1 MWMLKLD
8 TLDKKPKIY
17 NIATLT
23 GVFLALLA
31 VVFLL
36 QKEWMVRNICL
47 LLTFYFLAVAVL
59 LVRAF
64 FLQIRYNLYSYNTII
79 YLGFALFSASIAL
92 TYALVFVNV
101 RNFPVEAI
109 LPNAL
114 GWLLGS
120 AKTYS
125 FFTFPFLFLFSV
137 ALVISNLSLIRH
149 EGFRPVNLL
158 GIALAV
164 CLIGGEAFLYLRD
177 YAVSGSVR
185 EVMLYDLLTNLLAA
199 IYLYFECMMLGTV
212 VAGAVAARYEPKKDK
227 DYLIVLGCAIRK
239 DGTPTPLLRGRL
251 DRALAFAKQQETE
264 TGKAPIFVL
273 SGGQGPD
280 ECVSEAECMLRYLAE
295 QGVPEERMLLEDKST
310 DTAENMAFSKAL
322 ILARI
327 RPGKEVPRGYWP
339 GLEDPEARI
348 AFSTT
353 NYHVFRS
360 GLKARRVKLRAQGM
374 GCRSK
379 WYFWP
384 NAAVREFVGLL
395 TQHRL
400 KQGVILLC
408 MILFYVGL
416 TLAYYTMN

>member
-1 MWMLKLD
+1 MRNLKLD
-8 TLDKKPKIY
+8 TVDKKPKIY
-17 NIATLT
+17 HIAVLT
-23 GVFLALLA
+23 AVALALLI

-36 QKEWMVRNICL
+36 QKAWMLRFSCL
-47 LLTFYFLAVAVL
+47 LLSLYFLAAAIL

-64 FLQIRYNLYSYNTII
+64 FRQIRYNLYSYNTII
-79 YLGFALFSASIAL
+79 YFGFALFSASIAL
-92 TYALVFVNV
+92 TYALTFANA
-101 RNFPVEAI
+101 RNYPAEAI
-109 LPNAL
+109 LPNVL

-120 AKTYS
+120 AKTYM

-137 ALVISNLSLIRH
+137 ALAVSNLSLIRH

-164 CLIGGEAFLYLRD
+164 CLVGGGVFLFLRD

-199 IYLYFECMMLGTV
+199 VYLYFECMLLGTI
-212 VAGAVAARYEPKKDK
+212 VAGAIAARYVPKTDK
-227 DYLIVLGCAIRK
+227 DYLIVLGCAIRM

-251 DRALAFAKQQETE
+251 DRALAFAREQELAG
-264 TGKAPIFVL
+264 GKAPIFVL
-273 SGGQGPD
+273 SGGQGSD
-280 ECVSEAECMLRYLAE
+280 ECISEAECMRRYLSARGIPDE
-295 QGVPEERMLLEDKST
+295 LMLLEDKST
-310 DTAENMAFSKAL
+310 DTAENMAFSKKL
-322 ILARI
+322 ILNRV
-327 RPGKEVPRGYWP
+327 RPGKEAPQGYWP
-339 GLEDPEARI
+339 TIDDPEARI

-374 GCRSK
+374 GCKSK

-400 KQGVILLC
+400 KQSLILLG
-408 MILFYVGL
+408 MIVFYVGL
-416 TLAYYTMN
+416 TLVYYTMT